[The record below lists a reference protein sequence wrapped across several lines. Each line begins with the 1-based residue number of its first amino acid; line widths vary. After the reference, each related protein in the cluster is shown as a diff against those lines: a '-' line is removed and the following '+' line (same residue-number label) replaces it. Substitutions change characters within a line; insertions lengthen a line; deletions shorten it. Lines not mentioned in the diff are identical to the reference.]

1 MITIFISVF
10 FHSFFRLQNSRFFT
24 NGFRCLP
31 HRRYEEKKCDFSNP
45 ETGIH
50 CNFGKTTCYIVAE
63 WYITSWMVSVI
74 SKEEPKDTIP
84 PDSDQFINNLAF
96 QAVVLPFIWG
106 INTYTILNPSVA
118 PWFFTDN
125 LGGCDVFVS
134 TAANR
139 GSSPMVIHSNRGKF
153 IKDLARDLLSKGE
166 DVDKILKRKSESDGY
181 EWKVIARVY

>member
-31 HRRYEEKKCDFSNP
+31 HRRYEEKNVISVILRL
-45 ETGIH
+45 EYIVILAL
-50 CNFGKTTCYIVAE
+50 TTCYIVAE

-74 SKEEPKDTIP
+74 STEEPKDTIP

-106 INTYTILNPSVA
+106 IDTYTILNPSVA

>member
-1 MITIFISVF
+1 
-10 FHSFFRLQNSRFFT
+10 
-24 NGFRCLP
+24 
-31 HRRYEEKKCDFSNP
+31 
-45 ETGIH
+45 
-50 CNFGKTTCYIVAE
+50 
-63 WYITSWMVSVI
+63 MVSVI

-106 INTYTILNPSVA
+106 TDTYTILNPSVA

-125 LGGCDVFVS
+125 LGGCDVFVA

-181 EWKVIARVY
+181 EWKVITRVY